1 VVFVSLMM
9 IEVNVVIFVT
19 KPSFQ
24 RFQTHTH
31 THTHTQCVRSLYT
44 LWTIV
49 KSSDPSLSLLQCV
62 YSFIHEKSKIAKRGG
77 GGTIRLCW
85 FLSSLHLTQEFFF
98 FRYVV

>member
-1 VVFVSLMM
+1 MM

-24 RFQTHTH
+24 RFQ

-62 YSFIHEKSKIAKRGG
+62 YSFIHEKSKIAKHGG
-77 GGTIRLCW
+77 EPLCSVGM
-85 FLSSLHLTQEFFF
+85 LVLCI
-98 FRYVV
+98 